1 MRDLTL
7 VIPGLLWPADTLAE
21 ACRELAVPAL
31 ETLLGRG
38 VATTL
43 PPATLDETLAGL
55 WDLPPASAPY
65 AALRVAGSG
74 GQGSE
79 GGDACWMCADPV
91 HLRFARESLMLTDRH
106 ELDLAPDEARQL
118 VDALNGAFADVGEF
132 AIATAGE
139 WNLRLHTAP
148 QLVTHSVA
156 QVLGRSIEPF
166 LPGGPDGAQWR
177 RTINEMQMLLHTHPV
192 NAAREAQGRL
202 TINSV
207 WPWGA
212 GSLAAGL
219 PPRHESVFADTPLA
233 RGLARASGGTG
244 EPLPAAFPS
253 TAAGSA
259 LAVLD
264 SLHYP
269 ALAGEIDAW
278 QAALREL
285 EAAWFQPL
293 LDALRRRRLDHA
305 RIILT
310 GDAACVDLRCG
321 NAGWWKFWQHPLALE
336 SFLRRMAPP

>member
-1 MRDLTL
+1 MRELTL
-7 VIPGLLWPADTLAE
+7 VISGLLWPADSLAD
-21 ACRELAVPAL
+21 ACRDLALPAL

-55 WDLPPASAPY
+55 WDLPPDSAPY

-74 GQGSE
+74 GGGE

-91 HLRFARESLMLTDRH
+91 HLRFARESLVLTDRH
-106 ELDLAPDEARQL
+106 ELDLALGEAREL

-132 AIATAGE
+132 TIATPGE
-139 WNLRLHTAP
+139 WNLRLNSAP

-177 RTINEMQMLLHTHPV
+177 RIINEMQMLLHAHPV
-192 NAAREAQGRL
+192 NQAREAQGRL
-202 TINSV
+202 AINSV

-212 GSLAAGL
+212 GSLGERL
-219 PPRHESVFADTPLA
+219 PLRHQTVFADTPLA
-233 RGLARASGGTG
+233 RGLARASGGTAG
-244 EPLPAAFPS
+244 HLPAGFTP
-253 TAAGSA
+253 AADGSA

-264 SLHYP
+264 SLYYP
-269 ALAGEIDAW
+269 AVALEVGAW

-285 EAAWFQPL
+285 ETAWFRPL
-293 LDALRRRRLDHA
+293 LDALRRRRTSHA

-310 GDAACVDLRCG
+310 GDAACVDIRCG
-321 NAGWWKFWQHPLALE
+321 NAGWWKFWQRPLALE
-336 SFLRRMAPP
+336 TFLRQVTPP

>member
-1 MRDLTL
+1 LRELSL
-7 VIPGLLWPADTLAE
+7 VIPGLLWPADSLAA
-21 ACRELAVPAL
+21 ACRDLALPAL

-55 WDLPPASAPY
+55 WDLPPDSAPY
-65 AALRVAGSG
+65 AALRMAGSG
-74 GQGSE
+74 GE
-79 GGDACWMCADPV
+79 AGDACWMCADPV
-91 HLRFARESLMLTDRH
+91 HLRFARESLVLTDRH
-106 ELDLAPDEARQL
+106 ELDLAAGEARQL

-132 AIATAGE
+132 KIATPGE

-148 QLVTHSVA
+148 QLVTHAVA

-192 NAAREAQGRL
+192 NAAREVQGRL
-202 TINSV
+202 AINSV
-207 WPWGA
+207 WPWGT
-212 GSLAAGL
+212 GSLTARL
-219 PPRHESVFADTPLA
+219 PLRHETVFAETPLA

-244 EPLPAAFPS
+244 EPLPAGFPS
-253 TAAGSA
+253 TAGSA

-269 ALAGEIDAW
+269 AVAREVEAW

-285 EAAWFQPL
+285 EAAWFRPL
-293 LDALRRRRLDHA
+293 LDALRRRRLGHA

-310 GDAACVDLRCG
+310 GDAACADIRCAS
-321 NAGWWKFWQHPLALE
+321 AGWWKFWQRPLALE
-336 SFLRRMAPP
+336 TFLRQVAPR